1 MKLFKRIVAV
11 MLTIIMVFLSTSE
24 SFHALVEA
32 ASSTKTTVIQNDFIK
47 VTVDNETGRYG
58 IRTVDGQPIRKNDN
72 NVNLLFQGDDPE
84 TSFTT
89 FRIDGTDYIYGNKYK
104 FDNSHYSETTTPKVV
119 ENSNGTKQL
128 EMIWKIKGVE
138 IKQILMLYT
147 DSKDAVNSGN
157 VNIRYEVN
165 NRSNAQ
171 VQIGSRILLDTMVGG
186 NDGPQFQI
194 GTAYKSPLQVERK
207 LVHNPEDD
215 AGIPE
220 EDRAYFKIPSY
231 WVMRDK
237 LDLTNPQATNVVAY
251 GFNNF
256 AEQNINI
263 VDEMI
268 VGHWNGL
275 ANTKWDY
282 QVHPNLDFTR
292 DTNDYGTADSAVAFY
307 WNPEKLAAGG
317 FQSFETVYGL
327 GEITAPDK
335 VFSIRYVD
343 QVQQLAT
350 AGLEEGETVPSKYE
364 DNGVFTIT
372 AEVENLQAYNMEH
385 SKIEVEMTLESG
397 LSFVRQDESGKDVLD
412 ASGNP
417 VLENDR
423 SKMLEFKKSAS
434 PEEAALGIEPKYKPG
449 DAITATFRVQAKGRP
464 WPVTRE
470 YMISARS
477 PETQGKIEGIADEG
491 IKAQYE
497 SNRTNFILLPPVGE
511 ATATYSYALSPAE
524 LYSTD
529 VKYLTVNLSNIEAYN
544 TGNATTAPNFDLYLK
559 DKSDGS
565 RYKVN
570 VQDAV
575 VMQPTDD
582 GYSGSMRVTYRGGD
596 RVDDGGNVLEAGLGP
611 ELPLGEYQV
620 EIDYKGDAGGDEE
633 VAALYD
639 MTTPQSFLVTDNNDT
654 RIREAGVMAVYR
666 EAVDISGL
674 ANGASVK
681 DDLLDQL
688 NSLFPGEPFKNGS
701 FLYSAVT
708 EYKKTKAL
716 FGAASKAVDPEF
728 DISEFMDDEALKETP
743 LYAYK
748 LFATEEDFEAFQEEA
763 ESEDPEFDREIL
775 VTVRGMIKQVGTGD
789 EEQVIVDTKTE
800 PAIIND
806 AVAYTGKDLA
816 FVRGKL
822 DIFGNSLPGDLPF
835 LDTLFIKGDGT
846 LSVASSGFVF
856 HKGEWTLDFFNGFSK
871 SLGDENY
878 NPSKV
883 ETPEDDDDEEEGS
896 KEDKGND
903 GNPEDN
909 SQNGSLKWAVGGVGD
924 RLNPLRQ
931 VMIGD
936 VYFNKQSLFG
946 APSFAI
952 DGFGFSFNDFILR
965 ENGISFGGSLSL
977 KIINSEIKNVI
988 FNSAGFYGV
997 DASLG
1002 FDLNQEMG
1010 LFGPDKKKDADK
1022 KKGPDAPSGKVTI
1035 KHAVQGGGVGNEYGL
1050 EFAAQLKNML
1060 GVEIEFSLKKVKD
1073 GRILPD
1079 VIAFGAELPA
1089 PGIIVTGATY
1099 LTAVRGAVRELADT
1113 IAGGTAQDPFPL
1125 TIEAGVGMR
1134 FGIAPAYFFGD
1145 VDLTVKRTGLKIE
1158 GRLDFSADAE
1168 AEKDDRL
1175 PMLTKALLEAQWVTP
1190 WFVRV
1195 EAAMD
1200 IGGWDIII
1208 GKAGIFVGQNLEK
1221 NRTDFEGYIGSKV
1234 QIPNSVPV
1242 VGGMPLSSMFLGV
1255 NNDKVWG
1262 SIGILFISLGIT
1274 YYWSGGIEFGTS
1286 TDQLPEGMIQLVV
1299 DDPDLG
1305 PRLMIIGE
1313 GVQTLATSAV
1323 ASEEDNQEIIYRE
1336 VAEGVKIVENGSV
1349 NVGVGGITVKNGG
1362 RIHEIPMGAATGNA
1376 IIEMEYSSKDMPQFK
1391 LQDAAGKDYPVVFE
1405 TFANPDKPN
1414 PKANAFTQ
1422 YIPAS
1427 DVSPDPSKLN
1437 AEVDIRRAYIII
1449 PENEAKKGGT
1459 WTLTAVSAVET
1470 KLMNVPTLPQLSEVN
1485 LAKDS
1490 SDINKFTASW
1500 KVANAAEGDTVNLY
1514 LAEDA
1519 VTTEKTIVEGQEVLA
1534 PGDPGMLIAKDV
1546 PVAAGG
1552 SVSNGVTSGSTVIDV
1567 TNVTLMGNPEDIRG
1581 LLRQGNYY
1589 LRAELKSSATF
1600 GTKTSPQ
1607 RFELV
1612 DPLAPQVVSDVS
1624 VVPAGNGLFS
1634 LSFKPGAKKSGH
1646 SSFEHSYVV
1655 DAKLYDA
1662 GKLSE
1667 YAPFG
1672 ELLYTEQ
1679 ELQPYWNAA
1688 SGKYEGLLIG
1698 GWKALSTSD
1707 EVNKGS
1713 LEGTVMDVSKVKYT
1727 GLEVGKE
1734 YVVGVTAATV
1744 PTEDADKNQNY
1755 HYAERQD
1762 SSKKLLPLPSL
1773 PKLEVAVDNDK
1784 GTAVDT
1790 GNYINVLTSET
1801 KQKLTISSKQSNL
1814 TVEVFNADKSIA
1826 TLALTNK
1833 AGGGSEGVLN
1843 LDQFQTDGPFALELR
1858 ARNTVTKDISVTMLY
1873 LTVDTIAPI
1882 LYINQPVT
1890 GERTANGAVHVAGTT
1905 TTGTVLTAKYTVNQL
1920 QPDGKYKEV
1929 EIPTTLKVDPLT
1941 GDFNGTVEIKSNEPS
1956 VALNIVASDEAKNL
1970 NTAVVDITNAGYKV
1984 PVALVLKGVEK
1995 NLEPGQIGNVQAY
2008 LKVSDGKDEVTG
2020 KPKFKDQPIT
2030 GKDLQNLTYTV
2041 AVGDAVSLA
2050 ADGRVTALATGS
2062 SLIEAEY
2069 KVSEGVTLKGM
2080 VAATVAV
2087 PEPEKLGAIQAIS
2100 SPISGDSGRTKITV
2114 TSAGDMTGQQIAYKV
2129 YRSGAVLPAFDD
2141 NVSTWALLPLD
2152 GIISASYGDV
2162 IVLAKRTS
2170 TDKLVKAAGQVTAT
2184 VWSSSG
2190 AGTGGGGGGGG
2201 GGGAATPGVVEE
2213 QAPDTAAQ
2221 VTVNGQPVVTEW
2233 NGLTAVI
2240 RITDK
2245 EAAAGSDLTVS
2256 STDPAA
2262 RAFSIHVDQNVV
2274 KQAVSA
2280 KKKVII
2286 EVPMG
2291 RLVLEPEN
2299 LTALNG
2305 ELVVGIGQ
2313 NSTADQQAMKTIADQ
2328 QGFTL
2333 MAAGQGVTVTA
2344 NLPAGS
2350 WTPALAAK
2358 IAIPS
2363 PVAANEITAVVL
2375 KDAAG
2380 NWTTVPWK
2388 LDSSGTAV
2396 NVQLTGEG
2404 SLYFIRNQK
2413 TFKDMPADWG
2423 KDGIAAASAK
2433 LFVLGKAADTFDPT
2447 GKVTRAEYPT
2457 ILLRVA
2463 GLMNKQAP
2471 SAGFSDV
2478 GSSSWYNRSVSIA
2491 AQLGIVTG
2499 FEGGKYAPQDTL
2511 TRMEAMT
2518 MLGRLLTLVSPSS
2531 EISEAE
2537 VTAILAGFTDKDK
2550 VPAWARQA
2558 VALSIKNGIIL
2569 GEGNKVNPSSPL
2581 TREQAAAIA
2590 IRLDQLITAKQ

>member
-1 MKLFKRIVAV
+1 MKLLKRITSV
-11 MLTIIMVFLSTSE
+11 MLTFIMVFLSTSE

-32 ASSTKTTVIQNDFIK
+32 ASATKTTVIQNNFLK

-58 IRTVDGQPIRKNDN
+58 IRTVEGQPIRKNDD

-104 FDNSHYSETTTPKVV
+104 FDNSHYSETTAPKIVQ
-119 ENSNGTKQL
+119 NSNGTKQL

-171 VQIGSRILLDTMVGG
+171 VEVGSRILLDTMVGG

-207 LVHNPEDD
+207 LVHNPEAD

-237 LDLTNPQATNVVAY
+237 LDLSNPQATNVVAY

-282 QVHPNLDFTR
+282 TIHPNLDFTR

-307 WNPEKLAAGG
+307 WNPDKVAAGG

-327 GEITAPDK
+327 GELTAPDK

-343 QVQQLAT
+343 QIQQLAT
-350 AGLEEGETVPSKYE
+350 APLKEGETVPSNYV
-364 DNGVFTIT
+364 DNGVFTVT

-397 LSFVRQDESGKDVLD
+397 LSFVKQDERGRDVLD
-412 ASGNP
+412 ASGKP
-417 VLENDR
+417 VLETDR
-423 SKMLEFKKSAS
+423 SKMLEFKKSAT
-434 PEEAALGIEPKYKPG
+434 PDEAAMGIEPKYKPG

-464 WPVTRE
+464 WPVTKE

-477 PETQGKIEGIADEG
+477 PETQGKIEGVEDEG
-491 IKAQYE
+491 IRAQYE
-497 SNRTNFILLPPVGE
+497 STRTNFILLPPVGE
-511 ATATYSYALSPAE
+511 ATATYAYALSPKE
-524 LYSTD
+524 LFSTD
-529 VKYLTVNLSNIEAYN
+529 VKYVTVNLSNIEAYN
-544 TGNATTAPNFDLYLK
+544 TGNDTTAPNFDLFLK
-559 DKSDGS
+559 NKANGD

-570 VQDAV
+570 MQDAV

-582 GYSGSMRVTYRGGD
+582 GFSGAMRITYRGGD
-596 RVDDGGNVLEAGLGP
+596 QVDKGGNVLKSGLGP
-611 ELPLGEYQV
+611 DLPLGEYQV

-633 VAALYD
+633 IAALYD
-639 MTTPQSFLVTDNNDT
+639 ITTPQSFLVTDNNET
-654 RIREAGVMAVYR
+654 RIREAGVLALYR
-666 EAVDISGL
+666 ESVDVSGL
-674 ANGASVK
+674 SSGGSVK
-681 DDLLDQL
+681 GELLAQL
-688 NSLFPGEPFKNGS
+688 NSLFPSKPFKDGS

-708 EYKKTKAL
+708 SYKQTKAL
-716 FGAASKAVDPEF
+716 IGAASKAVDPSF
-728 DISEFMDDEALKETP
+728 DLKEFMDDAALKETP
-743 LYAYK
+743 MYAYK
-748 LFATEEDFEAFQEEA
+748 LFATEKEYEAFEKEVDNKDA
-763 ESEDPEFDREIL
+763 KPKIDREIL
-775 VTVRGMIKQVGTGD
+775 VTVRGMIKQVGTGKD
-789 EEQVIVDTKTE
+789 ETVIVDTKTE

-806 AVAYTGKDLA
+806 AVAYKGKDLA

-822 DIFGNSLPGDLPF
+822 DIFGKSQPTDMPF

-856 HKGEWTLDFFNGFSK
+856 HKGEWTLDFFNGFTK
-871 SLGDENY
+871 SLGDGGF
-878 NPSKV
+878 NPTNLKKPSTAKKDNESKH
-883 ETPEDDDDEEEGS
+883 
-896 KEDKGND
+896 
-903 GNPEDN
+903 NPED
-909 SQNGSLKWAVGGVGD
+909 SSLNGSLKWALGAVGD
-924 RLNPLRQ
+924 RVNPLRQ
-931 VMIGD
+931 IMIED

-965 ENGISFGGSLSL
+965 EGGISFGGSLSL
-977 KIINSEIKNVI
+977 KVVSAEIKNVI

-1002 FDLNQEMG
+1002 FGLENNMG
-1010 LFGPDKKKDADK
+1010 LFEPAKKKKDE
-1022 KKGPDAPSGKVTI
+1022 PESPSGEITI
-1035 KHAVQGGGVGNEYGL
+1035 KHVVQGDGEGNTYGL
-1050 EFAAQLKNML
+1050 KFDAQLKNML
-1060 GVEIEFSLKKVKD
+1060 GVQIEFALKKVKD

-1079 VIAFGAELPA
+1079 VIGFGATLPS
-1089 PGIIVTGATY
+1089 PGILITGATY
-1099 LTAVRGAVRELADT
+1099 LNEIRGAVRELADT
-1113 IAGGTAQDPFPL
+1113 IAGGTAADPFPL
-1125 TIEAGVGMR
+1125 TIQAGVGLR

-1145 VDLTVKRTGLKIE
+1145 IDLTVKRTGLKIE
-1158 GRLDFSADAE
+1158 GKMDFSADAD
-1168 AEKDDRL
+1168 AEPGDRL

-1286 TDQLPEGMIQLVV
+1286 SDQLPDGMIQLVV
-1299 DDPDLG
+1299 DDPELG
-1305 PRLMIIGE
+1305 PRLMVIGE
-1313 GVQTLATSAV
+1313 GVETLATSA
-1323 ASEEDNQEIIYRE
+1323 APTAEDESQEIIYRE

-1349 NVGVGGITVKNGG
+1349 NVGVGGITVTNGG
-1362 RIHEIPMGAATGNA
+1362 RIHEIPMGAASGNA
-1376 IIEMEYSSKDMPQFK
+1376 IIEMEYTSKDRPQFR
-1391 LQDAAGKDYPVVFE
+1391 LQDAAGKDYPVVF
-1405 TFANPDKPN
+1405 TDFADPENVN

-1427 DVSPDPSKLN
+1427 DISPDPSKLN
-1437 AEVDIRRAYIII
+1437 AEVDIRRAYVII

-1459 WTLTAVSAVET
+1459 WKLTAVSPVET
-1470 KLMNVPTLPQLSEVN
+1470 KLMNVPTLPQLNEVN

-1490 SDINKFTASW
+1490 SNGNKFTASW

-1519 VTTEKTIVEGQEVLA
+1519 VTTEKTIIEGQEVLS

-1546 PVAAGG
+1546 PVGAGG
-1552 SVSNGVTSGSTVIDV
+1552 SVSNGVTSGSKVIDV

-1607 RFELV
+1607 KFELI
-1612 DPLAPQVVSDVS
+1612 DPFAPQVVSDVS
-1624 VVPAGNGLFS
+1624 IVPAGNGLFA

-1646 SSFEHSYVV
+1646 SAYEHSFVI
-1655 DAKLYDA
+1655 DAQSMVN
-1662 GKLSE
+1662 GKLES

-1672 ELLYTEQ
+1672 EILYTEE
-1679 ELQPYWNAA
+1679 ELQPYWNA
-1688 SGKYEGLLIG
+1688 STGKYEGILIG

-1707 EVNKGS
+1707 EVNTTS
-1713 LEGTVMDVSKVKYT
+1713 LEGTVTDVTKLKYV
-1727 GLEVGKE
+1727 GLEVGTE

-1744 PTEDADKNQNY
+1744 PTEAADKNQNY

-1762 SSKKLLPLPSL
+1762 SSKKLLPV
-1773 PKLEVAVDNDK
+1773 PKLPDLKLPAELNK
-1784 GTAVDT
+1784 GKVNDT
-1790 GNYINVLTSET
+1790 GNYINLLTSET
-1801 KQKLTISSKQSNL
+1801 NQNLTLTSTQSNVM
-1814 TVEVFNADKSIA
+1814 VEVFNADKSIA
-1826 TLALTNK
+1826 TVALKNK
-1833 AGGGSEGVLN
+1833 ADGGSEGVLN

-1858 ARNTVTKDISVTMLY
+1858 ARNMTTKDISVTMLY
-1873 LTVDTIAPI
+1873 MTVDTIAPV
-1882 LYINQPVT
+1882 LYLDQPVT
-1890 GERTANGAVHVAGTT
+1890 GERAANGEVRVAGTT
-1905 TTGTVLTAKYTVNQL
+1905 TTGTLLKANYTVNQL
-1920 QPDGKYKEV
+1920 QPNGTYKEV
-1929 EIPTTLKVDPLT
+1929 VVPTEIEVDPLT
-1941 GDFNGTVEIKSNEPS
+1941 GSFSGTVKVNSDEPS
-1956 VALNIVASDEAKNL
+1956 VALSIVAEDGAKNQ

-1984 PVALVLKGVEK
+1984 PVALVLKVEED
-1995 NLEPGQIGNVQAY
+1995 LQPGELSKVEAY
-2008 LKVSDGKDEVTG
+2008 LKVSDGKDANG
-2020 KPKFKDQPIT
+2020 KPKFKDEPLSAEEL
-2030 GKDLQNLTYTV
+2030 KNLTYTV
-2041 AVGDAVSLA
+2041 AVGDAIALSP
-2050 ADGRVTALATGS
+2050 DGKLTALATGS

-2080 VAATVAV
+2080 AAAEITV
-2087 PEPEKLGAIQAIS
+2087 PKPTEIGKLTVSAS
-2100 SPISGDSGRTKITV
+2100 SIYGDSNRTKITV

-2129 YRSGAVLPAFDD
+2129 YRGNAVSPGFGD
-2141 NVSTWALLPLD
+2141 NVSTWSLLPLD
-2152 GIISASYGDV
+2152 GVISALPGDV
-2162 IVLAKRTS
+2162 VVVAKRTS
-2170 TDKLVKAAGQVTAT
+2170 TDKKVMATGTVTANI
-2184 VWSSSG
+2184 WSAPSDPG
-2190 AGTGGGGGGGG
+2190 PIPNPGPGGG
-2201 GGGAATPGVVEE
+2201 PGVIVPPAEE
-2213 QAPDTAAQ
+2213 EKAPETAAQ
-2221 VTVNGQPVVTEW
+2221 VTVNGQPVATEW

-2240 RITDK
+2240 KITDK
-2245 EAAAGSDLTVS
+2245 EASTGSDITIAS
-2256 STDPAA
+2256 ADTAA
-2262 RAFSIHVDQNVV
+2262 RAFSIQVEQSVV
-2274 KQAVSA
+2274 KQAVAA
-2280 KKKVII
+2280 KKKVAI

-2291 RLVLEPEN
+2291 QLILTPEN
-2299 LTALNG
+2299 LAAVNG
-2305 ELVVGIGQ
+2305 ELVVNIGQ
-2313 NSTADQQAMKTIADQ
+2313 NGAADQQAMKTIADQ

-2333 MAAGQGVTVTA
+2333 MAAGQGATISV

-2350 WTPALAAK
+2350 WTPAPAAK

-2363 PVAANEITAVVL
+2363 PIAAKEITAIVL

-2388 LDSSGTAV
+2388 LDNSGTTV

-2413 TFKDMPADWG
+2413 NFKDMPAGWG
-2423 KDGIAAASAK
+2423 KEGIAAASAK
-2433 LFVLGKAADTFDPT
+2433 LFVLGKSADTFDPA

-2478 GSSSWYNRSVSIA
+2478 GNSSWYNRSVSIA

-2499 FEGGKYAPQDTL
+2499 LEGGKYAPQATL

-2518 MLGRLLTLVSPSS
+2518 MLGRLLTLVNAGSG
-2531 EISEAE
+2531 ITDAE
-2537 VTAILAGFTDKDK
+2537 VTSILSGFTDKDK
-2550 VPAWARQA
+2550 LPAWARQA

-2569 GEGNKVNPSSPL
+2569 GEGNKVNPASPL

-2590 IRLDQLITAKQ
+2590 IRLDELITAEQ

>member
-1 MKLFKRIVAV
+1 
-11 MLTIIMVFLSTSE
+11 MLTFILVFLSTSE

-32 ASSTKTTVIQNDFIK
+32 ASSTKTTVIQNNFIK

-58 IRTVDGQPIRKNDN
+58 IRTVEGQPIRKNDD

-157 VNIRYEVN
+157 VNVRYEVN
-165 NRSNAQ
+165 NRSNAD

-207 LVHNPEDD
+207 LVHNPEDN

-220 EDRAYFKIPSY
+220 EDRAYYKIPSY

-275 ANTKWDY
+275 ANTKWGY
-282 QVHPNLDFTR
+282 EVNPNLDFTR
-292 DTNDYGTADSAVAFY
+292 DTNDFGTADSAVAFY

-327 GEITAPDK
+327 GELTAPDK

-343 QVQQLAT
+343 QIQQLAT
-350 AGLEEGETVPSKYE
+350 APLKEGETVASSYA
-364 DNGVFTIT
+364 DNGVFTVT

-397 LSFVRQDESGKDVLD
+397 LSFVRQDENGKDVLD
-412 ASGNP
+412 ANGKP

-423 SKMLEFKKSAS
+423 SKMLEFKKSAT
-434 PEEAALGIEPKYKPG
+434 PEEAAMGIEPKYKPG

-464 WPVTRE
+464 WPVTKE

-477 PETQGKIEGIADEG
+477 PETQGKIEGIEDEG
-491 IKAQYE
+491 IRAQYE
-497 SNRTNFILLPPVGE
+497 STRTNFILLPPIGE
-511 ATATYSYALSPAE
+511 ATATYSYALSPKE

-544 TGNATTAPNFDLYLK
+544 TGNETTAPNFDLFLK
-559 DKSDGS
+559 NKANGD

-582 GYSGSMRVTYRGGD
+582 GFSGAMRITYRGGEQ
-596 RVDDGGNVLEAGLGP
+596 VDKGGNVLKSGLGP
-611 ELPLGEYQV
+611 DLPLGEYQV

-633 VAALYD
+633 IAALYD
-639 MTTPQSFLVTDNNDT
+639 MTTPQSFLVTDNNET
-654 RIREAGVMAVYR
+654 RIREAGVLALYR
-666 EAVDISGL
+666 EAVDVSGL
-674 ANGASVK
+674 ANGSSVK
-681 DDLLDQL
+681 GELLEQL
-688 NSLFPGEPFKNGS
+688 NSLFPNKPFKDGA

-708 EYKKTKAL
+708 SYKQTKAL
-716 FGAASKAVDPEF
+716 IGAASKAVDPSF
-728 DISEFMDDEALKETP
+728 DLKEFMDDAALKETP
-743 LYAYK
+743 MYAYR
-748 LFATEEDFEAFQEEA
+748 LFATEKDYDKFVAEVEDKNAKI
-763 ESEDPEFDREIL
+763 DREIL
-775 VTVRGMIKQVGTGD
+775 VTVRGMIKQVGTGKD
-789 EEQVIVDTKTE
+789 ETVIVDTKTE

-822 DIFGNSLPGDLPF
+822 DIFGKSQPADMPF
-835 LDTLFIKGDGT
+835 LDTMFIKGDGT

-856 HKGEWTLDFFNGFSK
+856 HKGEWTLDFFNGFTK
-871 SLGDENY
+871 SLGDGGF
-878 NPSKV
+878 NPTNLQKPQTAKKDNESKH
-883 ETPEDDDDEEEGS
+883 
-896 KEDKGND
+896 
-903 GNPEDN
+903 NPED
-909 SQNGSLKWAVGGVGD
+909 SSLNGSLKWALGAVGD

-931 VMIGD
+931 IMIED

-952 DGFGFSFNDFILR
+952 DGFGFSFNDYILR
-965 ENGISFGGSLSL
+965 EGGISFGGSLSL
-977 KIINSEIKNVI
+977 KVVSAEIKNVI

-1002 FDLNQEMG
+1002 FGLENNMG
-1010 LFGPDKKKDADK
+1010 LFEPAKKKKDE
-1022 KKGPDAPSGKVTI
+1022 PESPSGEITI
-1035 KHAVQGGGVGNEYGL
+1035 KHVVQGDGEGNTYGL
-1050 EFAAQLKNML
+1050 KFDAQLKNML
-1060 GVEIEFSLKKVKD
+1060 GVEVEFALKKVKD

-1079 VIAFGAELPA
+1079 VIGFGATLPS
-1089 PGIIVTGATY
+1089 PGILITGATY
-1099 LTAVRGAVRELADT
+1099 LNEVRGAVRELADT
-1113 IAGGTAQDPFPL
+1113 IAGGTSADPFPL
-1125 TIEAGVGMR
+1125 TIEAGVGLR

-1158 GRLDFSADAE
+1158 GRLDFSADAD
-1168 AEKDDRL
+1168 ADKGDRL

-1195 EAAMD
+1195 EAEMD

-1221 NRTDFEGYIGSKV
+1221 NRTDFEGYIGSKI

-1286 TDQLPEGMIQLVV
+1286 SDQLPDGMIQLVV

-1305 PRLMIIGE
+1305 PRLMVIGE
-1313 GVQTLATSAV
+1313 GVETLATSA
-1323 ASEEDNQEIIYRE
+1323 APNAEAENQEIIYRE
-1336 VAEGVKIVENGSV
+1336 VAEGVKLVENGSV

-1362 RIHEIPMGAATGNA
+1362 RIHEIPMGAASGNA
-1376 IIEMEYSSKDMPQFK
+1376 IIEMEYSSKAMPEFR
-1391 LQDAAGKDYPVVFE
+1391 LHDAAGKDYPVVFE
-1405 TFANPDKPN
+1405 TFANPDKVN

-1427 DVSPDPSKLN
+1427 DVSPDPTKLN
-1437 AEVDIRRAYIII
+1437 AEVDIRKAYIII

-1459 WTLTAVSAVET
+1459 WTLTAVSPVET
-1470 KLMNVPTLPQLSEVN
+1470 KLLNVPTLPQLNEVN
-1485 LAKDS
+1485 LAKDNS
-1490 SDINKFTASW
+1490 NVNKFTASW

-1519 VTTEKTIVEGQEVLA
+1519 VTTEKTVIDGQEVLS

-1546 PVAAGG
+1546 PVGAGG

-1607 RFELV
+1607 KFELI
-1612 DPLAPQVVSDVS
+1612 DPLAPQTVSDVS

-1634 LSFKPGAKKSGH
+1634 LSFKPGAKKAGH
-1646 SSFEHSYVV
+1646 AGYEHSFVIDAQYEV
-1655 DAKLYDA
+1655 D
-1662 GKLSE
+1662 GKLES
-1667 YAPFG
+1667 YSPFG
-1672 ELLYTEQ
+1672 EILYTEE

-1688 SGKYEGLLIG
+1688 TGKYEGILIG
-1698 GWKALSTSD
+1698 GWKAMDTSN
-1707 EVNKGS
+1707 EVDTTS
-1713 LEGTVMDVSKVKYT
+1713 LEGTVTDVTKLKYV
-1727 GLEVGKE
+1727 GLEVGTE
-1734 YVVGVTAATV
+1734 YVVGVTSATV
-1744 PTEDADKNQNY
+1744 PTADADKNQNY

-1762 SSKKLLPLPSL
+1762 SSKKLLPIPKL
-1773 PKLEVAVDNDK
+1773 PKLTVASGA
-1784 GTAVDT
+1784 GTVQDT
-1790 GNYINVLTSET
+1790 GNYINLLTSET
-1801 KQKLTISSKQSNL
+1801 KQKLTLTSDQSNV
-1814 TVEVFNADKSIA
+1814 TVEVFNAEKSIG
-1826 TLALTNK
+1826 TVALTNK
-1833 AGGGSEGVLN
+1833 TGGGSQGVLN

-1858 ARNTVTKDISVTMLY
+1858 ARNKTTQDISVTMLY
-1873 LTVDTIAPI
+1873 LTVDTIAPV
-1882 LYINQPVT
+1882 LYIDQPVT
-1890 GERTANGAVHVAGTT
+1890 GERTESGEVSVAGTT
-1905 TTGTVLTAKYTVNQL
+1905 TTGTLLTAQYKVNQK
-1920 QPDGKYKEV
+1920 QADGTVKEV
-1929 EIPTTLKVDPLT
+1929 NISTPITVDPLT
-1941 GDFNGTVEIKSNEPS
+1941 GAFAGSVKIDSADPS
-1956 VALNIVASDEAKNL
+1956 VALNIVAADEAGNE

-1984 PVALVLKGVEK
+1984 PVALILKGAETLK
-1995 NLEPGQIGNVQAY
+1995 PGELDNVKAY
-2008 LKVSDGKDEVTG
+2008 LKVSDGKDEATG
-2020 KPKFKDQPIT
+2020 KPKFKEEPIAA
-2030 GKDLQNLTYTV
+2030 KDLQNLTYTV
-2041 AVGDAVSLA
+2041 ASGDAISLS
-2050 ADGRVTALATGS
+2050 ADGKITALATGS

-2069 KVSEGVTLKGM
+2069 QVSEGVTLQGM
-2080 VAATVAV
+2080 LVSTVAV
-2087 PEPEKLGAIQAIS
+2087 PKPEALGKLEVS
-2100 SPISGDSGRTKITV
+2100 STTVYGNASRTKVTV
-2114 TSAGDMTGQQIAYKV
+2114 TSSGDMTGQQIAYKV
-2129 YRSGAVLPAFDD
+2129 YNSNAVLPKFKED
-2141 NVSTWALLPLD
+2141 VSTWSLLPLD
-2152 GIISASYGDV
+2152 GIISAQKGDV

-2170 TDKLVKAAGQVTAT
+2170 TDKLVMAAGQVPAS
-2184 VWSSSG
+2184 VWIDLP
-2190 AGTGGGGGGGG
+2190 GTSIGPVGGGGGG
-2201 GGGAATPGVVEE
+2201 GGGAVVIPPAEE
-2213 QAPDTAAQ
+2213 EAPEGAAQ
-2221 VTVNGQPVVTEW
+2221 VSINGQPVAAEW

-2245 EAAAGSDLTVS
+2245 EAAAGSDITVTS
-2256 STDPAA
+2256 ADTAA
-2262 RAFSIHVDQNVV
+2262 RAFSIRVDQNVV
-2274 KQAVSA
+2274 QQAAAA
-2280 KKKVII
+2280 KKNLVI

-2291 RLVLEPEN
+2291 RLVITPEK
-2299 LTALNG
+2299 LAAVNG

-2313 NSTADQQAMKTIADQ
+2313 NGSADQQAMKAIADQ

-2350 WTPALAAK
+2350 WTPAIAAQ

-2363 PVAANEITAVVL
+2363 PLAAKEITAIVL

-2388 LDSSGTAV
+2388 LDNSGTAV

-2404 SLYFIRNQK
+2404 SLYFISNQK
-2413 TFKDMPADWG
+2413 NFKDMPAGWG
-2423 KDGIAAASAK
+2423 KEGIAAASAK
-2433 LFVLGKAADTFDPT
+2433 LFVLGKSADTFDPA

-2463 GLMNKQAP
+2463 GLMNKQAA

-2499 FEGGKYAPQDTL
+2499 LEGGKYAPQDTL
-2511 TRMEAMT
+2511 TRIEAMT
-2518 MLGRLLTLVSPSS
+2518 MLGRLLTIISTGS
-2531 EISEAE
+2531 EISDAE
-2537 VTAILAGFTDKDK
+2537 VNTILAGFADKDK

-2558 VALSIKNGIIL
+2558 VALSIKNGLIL
-2569 GEGNKVNPSSPL
+2569 GEGNKVNPASPL

-2590 IRLDQLITAKQ
+2590 IRLDQFITAEQ

>member
-1 MKLFKRIVAV
+1 MLKRIVAV
-11 MLTIIMVFLSTSE
+11 MLTLIMVFLSTSE

-32 ASSTKTTVIQNDFIK
+32 ASSTKTTMIQNDFIK

-58 IRTVDGQPIRKNDN
+58 IRTVDGQPIRKKDN

-104 FDNSHYSETTTPKVV
+104 FDNSHYSETTAPKVV

-171 VQIGSRILLDTMVGG
+171 VQVGSRILLDTMVGG

-207 LVHNPEDD
+207 LVHNPEED

-220 EDRAYFKIPSY
+220 EDRAYFKIPAY

-282 QVHPNLDFTR
+282 KVHPNLDFTR

-307 WNPEKLAAGG
+307 WNPDKLAAGG

-350 AGLEEGETVPSKYE
+350 ADLGEGETVPSKYK

-397 LSFVRQDESGKDVLD
+397 LSFVRQDEKGQDIID

-559 DKSDGS
+559 DKASGS

-596 RVDDGGNVLEAGLGP
+596 LVDEGGNVLEAGLGP

-674 ANGASVK
+674 ANGSSVE
-681 DDLLDQL
+681 DELLDQL
-688 NSLFPGEPFKNGS
+688 NSLFPGEPFKDGS

-728 DISEFMDDEALKETP
+728 DISEFMDDEALEETP

-883 ETPEDDDDEEEGS
+883 ETPEEEEEEEEGS
-896 KEDKGND
+896 KEDQGND
-903 GNPEDN
+903 GNPEDD
-909 SQNGSLKWAVGGVGD
+909 SQNGSLKWAIGGVGD

-1022 KKGPDAPSGKVTI
+1022 KEGPDAPSGKVTI
-1035 KHAVQGGGVGNEYGL
+1035 KHAVQNGGVGNEYGL
-1050 EFAAQLKNML
+1050 EFAAQLKNMM

-1079 VIAFGAELPA
+1079 VIAFGAELPK
-1089 PGIIVTGATY
+1089 PGILVTGATY
-1099 LTAVRGAVRELADT
+1099 LTAIRGAVRELADT

-1145 VDLTVKRTGLKIE
+1145 VDLTVKRTGLKVE
-1158 GRLDFSADAE
+1158 GKLDFAAKDDAE
-1168 AEKDDRL
+1168 EDDRL

-1234 QIPNSVPV
+1234 QIPKDVPI

-1262 SIGILFISLGIT
+1262 SIGVLFISLGIT

-1286 TDQLPEGMIQLVV
+1286 TDQLPEGMIHLVV
-1299 DDPDLG
+1299 DDPELG
-1305 PRLMIIGE
+1305 PRLMVIGE
-1313 GVQTLATSAV
+1313 GVQTLATSQV
-1323 ASEEDNQEIIYRE
+1323 ASEEDDQEIIYRE
-1336 VAEGVKIVENGSV
+1336 VAEGVKYVENGSV

-1362 RIHEIPMGAATGNA
+1362 RIHEIPMGAASGNA
-1376 IIEMEYSSKDMPQFK
+1376 IIEMEYSSKELPEFK

-1427 DVSPDPSKLN
+1427 YKSGDTTRLN
-1437 AEVDIRRAYIII
+1437 DEVDIRRAYIII

-1470 KLMNVPTLPQLSEVN
+1470 KLMNIPTLPTLGEVN

-1490 SDINKFTASW
+1490 SDINKLTASW
-1500 KVANAAEGDTVNLY
+1500 TVANAAEGDTVNLY

-1519 VTTEKTIVEGQEVLA
+1519 VTTETTKVKGQEVLS

-1546 PVAAGG
+1546 PVGAGG
-1552 SVSNGVTSGSTVIDV
+1552 SVSGGVTSGSKVIDV

-1607 RFELV
+1607 RFELI
-1612 DPLAPQVVSDVS
+1612 DPLAPQVVSDVT
-1624 VVPAGNGLFS
+1624 VEPAGNGLFS
-1634 LSFKPGAKKSGH
+1634 LSFKPGAKKAGH
-1646 SSFEHSYVV
+1646 SGFEHSFII
-1655 DAKLYDA
+1655 DAQREVG
-1662 GKLSE
+1662 GKLES
-1667 YAPFG
+1667 YSPFG
-1672 ELLYTEQ
+1672 EILYTEQ

-1688 SGKYEGLLIG
+1688 TGKYEGLLIG

-1707 EVNKGS
+1707 EVNTGS

-1801 KQKLTISSKQSNL
+1801 KQKLTLSSKQSNL

-1833 AGGGSEGVLN
+1833 TGGGSEGVLN

-1873 LTVDTIAPI
+1873 LTVDTIAPV
-1882 LYINQPVT
+1882 LYLTEPVT
-1890 GERTANGAVHVAGTT
+1890 GERTAQGAVRVAGTT
-1905 TTGTVLTAKYTVNQL
+1905 TTGTKLAAVYTVSQL
-1920 QPDGKYKEV
+1920 QPDGKYKDV
-1929 EIPTTLKVDPLT
+1929 EISAPLTVDSLT
-1941 GDFNGTVEIKSNEPS
+1941 GDFNGTVKIDSAEPS
-1956 VALNIVASDEAKNL
+1956 VALNIVAKDEAGNL

-1984 PVALVLKGVEK
+1984 PVALVLKGTEED
-1995 NLEPGQIGNVQAY
+1995 LEPGQTGKVQAY
-2008 LKVSDGKDEVTG
+2008 LKVSDGKDENTG
-2020 KPKFKDQPIT
+2020 KPKFKEEPIAD
-2030 GKDLQNLTYTV
+2030 KDLQRLTYTV
-2041 AVGDAVSLA
+2041 AVGDAVSLS
-2050 ADGRVTALATGS
+2050 ADGGITALATGS

-2069 KVSEGVTLKGM
+2069 QVSEGVTLKGM
-2080 VAATVAV
+2080 AVTTVAV
-2087 PEPEKLGAIQAIS
+2087 PESNELGTVQAVS
-2100 SPISGDSGRTKITV
+2100 SPISGDSNRTKITV

-2129 YRSGAVLPAFDD
+2129 FSSNPVELKRND
-2141 NVSTWALLPLD
+2141 NVSSWSLLPLD
-2152 GIISASYGDV
+2152 GIVTAHPGSV
-2162 IVLAKRTS
+2162 VVLAKRTS
-2170 TDKLVKAAGQVTAT
+2170 LDKLVRASGSVPAS
-2184 VWSSSG
+2184 VWTSSG
-2190 AGTGGGGGGGG
+2190 SGGGGGAGGGGG
-2201 GGGAATPGVVEE
+2201 GGGAVPGVVEE
-2213 QAPDTAAQ
+2213 QAPEQAAQ
-2221 VTVNGQPVVTEW
+2221 ITVNGQAVTAEW
-2233 NGLTAVI
+2233 DGLTAIV

-2245 EAAAGSDLTVS
+2245 EAAAGSDLTVN
-2256 STDPAA
+2256 STDPNAK
-2262 RAFSIHVDQNVV
+2262 AFRIQVDQSVV
-2274 KQAVSA
+2274 QQQLAA
-2280 KKKVII
+2280 KKKIVI
-2286 EVPMG
+2286 EAPMG
-2291 RLVLEPEN
+2291 HLVIAPEN
-2299 LTALNG
+2299 LAGVTAGLTI
-2305 ELVVGIGQ
+2305 GIGA
-2313 NSTADQQAMKTIADQ
+2313 NSAADQQAMKAIADQ

-2333 MAAGQGVTVTA
+2333 MGAGAGVTVTA
-2344 NLPAGS
+2344 NLPQGS

-2358 IAIPS
+2358 IAIPA
-2363 PVAANEITAVVL
+2363 PLAAKEITAMVL
-2375 KDAAG
+2375 KDKDG
-2380 NWTTVPWK
+2380 NWTTVPWT

-2404 SLYFIRNQK
+2404 SLFFIRNQK
-2413 TFKDMPADWG
+2413 TFKDMPSGWG
-2423 KDGIAAASAK
+2423 KAGIAAASAK
-2433 LFVLGKAADTFDPT
+2433 LFVLGKSADTFDPA
-2447 GKVTRAEYPT
+2447 GQVTRAEYPT

-2463 GLMNKQAP
+2463 GLMNKQAA
-2471 SAGFSDV
+2471 SAGFTDV
-2478 GSSSWYNRSVSIA
+2478 SGSSWYNRSVSIA
-2491 AQLGIVTG
+2491 AGLGIVTG
-2499 FEGGKYAPQDTL
+2499 LEGGKYAPKDTL
-2511 TRMEAMT
+2511 TRVEAMT
-2518 MLGRLLTLVSPSS
+2518 MLGRLLNQVNPGS
-2531 EISEAE
+2531 ELSEAE
-2537 VTAILAGFTDKDK
+2537 VTSILSGFTDKDK
-2550 VPAWARQA
+2550 VPAWAGQA

-2569 GEGNKVNPSSPL
+2569 GEGNKVNPSNPL

-2590 IRLDQLITAKQ
+2590 IRLDQFITAKQ

>member
-1 MKLFKRIVAV
+1 MKLLKRTVAV
-11 MLTIIMVFLSTSE
+11 MLTLIMVFLSTSE

-32 ASSTKTTVIQNDFIK
+32 ASSTKTTMIQNDFIK

-58 IRTVDGQPIRKNDN
+58 IRTVEGQPIRKNDN

-104 FDNSHYSETTTPKVV
+104 FDASHYSETSAPKVV

-165 NRSNAQ
+165 NKSGAQ

-215 AGIPE
+215 KGIPF
-220 EDRAYFKIPSY
+220 EDRAYFKIPAY

-282 QVHPNLDFTR
+282 KINPNLDFTR
-292 DTNDYGTADSAVAFY
+292 DTNDFGTADSAVAFY
-307 WNPEKLAAGG
+307 WNPEKLAPGG

-327 GEITAPDK
+327 GELTAPDK

-350 AGLEEGETVPSKYE
+350 EPVEGGGVPTKYE
-364 DNGVFTIT
+364 KNGVFDVI
-372 AEVENLQAYNMEH
+372 AEVENLQAFNMEH

-397 LSFVRQDESGKDVLD
+397 LSFVRQNEKGETVLD
-412 ASGNP
+412 ANGNP
-417 VLENDR
+417 VLENAR
-423 SKMLEFKKSAS
+423 SKMLEFKKSAT
-434 PEEAALGIEPKYKPG
+434 PDEAAMGIEPKYKPG

-477 PETQGKIEGIADEG
+477 PETQGKIEGVKDEG

-497 SNRTNFILLPPVGE
+497 STRTNFILLPPVGE
-511 ATATYSYALSPAE
+511 ATATYSYALAPAE

-559 DKSDGS
+559 NKADGN

-582 GYSGSMRVTYRGGD
+582 GFSGAMRITYRGGD
-596 RVDDGGNVLEAGLGP
+596 QVDSGGNVLEAGLGP

-654 RIREAGVMAVYR
+654 RIREAGVMAVYK

-681 DDLLDQL
+681 DELLDQL
-688 NSLFPGEPFKNGS
+688 NSLFPGKPFKDGS
-701 FLYSAVT
+701 FLYKAVT

-716 FGAASKAVDPEF
+716 FGAASKAVDPKF
-728 DISEFMDDEALKETP
+728 DISEFMDEEALKETP
-743 LYAYK
+743 MYAYK
-748 LFATEEDFEAFQEEA
+748 LFATEEDFEEFKEEVEA
-763 ESEDPEFDREIL
+763 KDPEFDREIL

-806 AVAYTGKDLA
+806 AVAYKGKDLS

-822 DIFGNSLPGDLPF
+822 DIFGNTLPGDLPF
-835 LDTLFIKGDGT
+835 LDTLFVKGEGT

-856 HKGEWTLDFFNGFSK
+856 HKGEWTLDFFNGFNK
-871 SLGDENY
+871 SLGEEDFDPTKE
-878 NPSKV
+878 K
-883 ETPEDDDDEEEGS
+883 EEDKDDDDDKKDE
-896 KEDKGND
+896 KGND
-903 GNPEDN
+903 GNPEDDT
-909 SQNGSLKWAVGGVGD
+909 QNGSLKWAVGGVGD

-931 VMIGD
+931 IMIED

-946 APSFAI
+946 APSFSI

-1050 EFAAQLKNML
+1050 EFAAQLKNMM

-1079 VIAFGAELPA
+1079 VIAFGAELPQ
-1089 PGIIVTGATY
+1089 PGILVTGATY
-1099 LTAVRGAVRELADT
+1099 LTAIRGAVRELADT
-1113 IAGGTAQDPFPL
+1113 IAGGTAEDPFPL
-1125 TIEAGVGMR
+1125 TIQAGVGMR

-1145 VDLTVKRTGLKIE
+1145 VDLTVKRTGLKVE
-1158 GRLDFSADAE
+1158 GRLDFAAKAD

-1195 EAAMD
+1195 EAEMD

-1221 NRTDFEGYIGSKV
+1221 NRTDFEGYISSKV
-1234 QIPNSVPV
+1234 QIPNDVPV

-1262 SIGILFISLGIT
+1262 SIGILLISLGIT

-1286 TDQLPEGMIQLVV
+1286 TDQLPEGMIHLVV
-1299 DDPDLG
+1299 DDPELG
-1305 PRLMIIGE
+1305 PRLMVIGA
-1313 GVQTLATSAV
+1313 GVQTLATSKV
-1323 ASEEDNQEIIYRE
+1323 ASEEENQEIIYRE
-1336 VAEGVKIVENGSV
+1336 VEEGVKYVENGSI

-1362 RIHEIPMGAATGNA
+1362 RIHEIPMDGVAGNA
-1376 IIEMEYSSKDMPQFK
+1376 IIEMEYSSKEMPEFK
-1391 LQDAAGKDYPVVFE
+1391 LQDASGKLYPVKFDN
-1405 TFANPDKPN
+1405 TNTDPT
-1414 PKANAFTQ
+1414 ANAFTQ

-1427 DVSPDPSKLN
+1427 YKTENGPKLSS
-1437 AEVDIRRAYIII
+1437 EVDIRRAYIII
-1449 PENEAKKGGT
+1449 PENEATKGGT
-1459 WTLTAVSAVET
+1459 WKLTAVSAVDT
-1470 KLMNVPTLPQLSEVN
+1470 KLLNVPTLPTLGEVN

-1490 SDINKFTASW
+1490 LSANKFTASW

-1519 VTTEKTIVEGQEVLA
+1519 VTNRKEMLDGQEILQT
-1534 PGDPGMLIAKDV
+1534 GDPGMLIAKDV
-1546 PVAAGG
+1546 PVGAGG
-1552 SVSNGVTSGSTVIDV
+1552 SVSGGITSGSKVIDV

-1589 LRAELKSSATF
+1589 LRAELKSSSNF

-1607 RFELV
+1607 RFEII
-1612 DPLAPQVVSDVS
+1612 DPLAPQSVSDVQ
-1624 VVPAGNGLFS
+1624 VEPAGNGLFS

-1646 SSFEHSYVV
+1646 SGFEHSYVV
-1655 DAKLYDA
+1655 DAKLDA
-1662 GKLSE
+1662 EGKLSE

-1679 ELQPYWNAA
+1679 ELKPYWNA
-1688 SGKYEGLLIG
+1688 STGKYEGLLIG
-1698 GWKALSTSD
+1698 GWKAVSTTD
-1707 EVNKGS
+1707 EVYKGS
-1713 LEGTVMDVSKVKYT
+1713 LEGSVIDLSKVKYV
-1727 GLEVGKE
+1727 GLEVKKN
-1734 YVVGVTAATV
+1734 YVIGVSAATV
-1744 PTEDADKNQNY
+1744 PTEDADKHQNY
-1755 HYAERQD
+1755 HYAERRE
-1762 SSKKLLPLPSL
+1762 SSSTLLPTPNLPDLTVLSSSGT
-1773 PKLEVAVDNDK
+1773 VD
-1784 GTAVDT
+1784 ASS
-1790 GNYINVLTSET
+1790 GNYVNLLTNET
-1801 KQKLTISSKQSNL
+1801 KQKLTLSSKQSNV
-1814 TVEVFNADKSIA
+1814 TVEAFYADKSIG
-1826 TLALTNK
+1826 TVALTNK
-1833 AGGGSEGVLN
+1833 AVGGSEGILN
-1843 LDQFQTDGPFALELR
+1843 LDQFQTDGPYAIELR
-1858 ARNTVTKDISVTMLY
+1858 ARNTATKDISVTMLY
-1873 LTVDTIAPI
+1873 LTVDTIAPV
-1882 LYINQPVT
+1882 LYLTEPVT
-1890 GERTANGAVHVAGTT
+1890 GERTAQGAVRVAGTT
-1905 TTGTVLTAKYTVNQL
+1905 TTGTKLSAVYTVSQL
-1920 QPDGKYKEV
+1920 QSDGKYKDKVISKEL
-1929 EIPTTLKVDPLT
+1929 TVDPKT
-1941 GDFNGTVEIKSNEPS
+1941 GDFNGMVEVNSEEPS
-1956 VALNIVASDEAKNL
+1956 VALSIVATDGATNQ
-1970 NTAVVDITNAGYKV
+1970 NTAIVDITNAGFKV
-1984 PVALVLKGVEK
+1984 PVALVLKGAET
-1995 NLEPGQIGNVQAY
+1995 LTPGAAGQIQAY
-2008 LKVSDGKDEVTG
+2008 LKVSDGKDGNG
-2020 KPKFKDQPIT
+2020 KPKFKEEPIT
-2030 GKDLQNLTYTV
+2030 GKDLANLTYEV
-2041 AVGDAVSLA
+2041 AVGDAVSLSA
-2050 ADGRVTALATGS
+2050 QGNVTALATGS

-2080 VAATVAV
+2080 LAATVAV
-2087 PEPEKLGAIQAIS
+2087 PDTNELGTVQAVS
-2100 SPISGDSGRTKITV
+2100 SPINGDSNHTKITV

-2129 YRSGAVLPAFDD
+2129 FSSSPAELKRDD
-2141 NVSTWALLPLD
+2141 NVSSWSLLPLD
-2152 GIISASYGDV
+2152 GIVSAHPGATV
-2162 IVLAKRTS
+2162 VLAKRTS
-2170 TDKLVKAAGQVTAT
+2170 LDKLVRASGSVAAS
-2184 VWSSSG
+2184 VWTSSG
-2190 AGTGGGGGGGG
+2190 SGGGGGAGGGGGG
-2201 GGGAATPGVVEE
+2201 GGGAVPGVVEE
-2213 QAPDTAAQ
+2213 QAPEQAAE
-2221 VTVNGQPVVTEW
+2221 VTVNGQAVKTEW
-2233 NGLTAVI
+2233 NGLTAIVH
-2240 RITDK
+2240 ITDK

-2256 STDPAA
+2256 STDKNAK
-2262 RAFSIHVDQNVV
+2262 AFSIRIDQSVV
-2274 KQAVSA
+2274 QQQLTA
-2280 KKKVII
+2280 KKKIVI

-2291 RLVLEPEN
+2291 QLVIAPEN
-2299 LTALNG
+2299 LAGVTAGLTI
-2305 ELVVGIGQ
+2305 GIGA
-2313 NSTADQQAMKTIADQ
+2313 NSDADQQGMKAIADQ

-2333 MAAGQGVTVTA
+2333 MGAGQGAAVTV
-2344 NLPAGS
+2344 NLPQAS

-2358 IAIPS
+2358 IAIPA
-2363 PVAANEITAVVL
+2363 PLAAKEITAMVL
-2375 KDAAG
+2375 KDKDG

-2404 SLYFIRNQK
+2404 SLFFIRNQK
-2413 TFKDMPADWG
+2413 TFKDMPSGWG
-2423 KDGIAAASAK
+2423 KEGIAAASAK
-2433 LFVLGKAADTFDPT
+2433 LFVLGKSAELFDPA

-2463 GLMNKQAP
+2463 GLMNKQAA

-2478 GSSSWYNRSVSIA
+2478 SGSSWYNRSVSIA
-2491 AQLGIVTG
+2491 AEMGIVTG
-2499 FEGGKYAPQDTL
+2499 LEGGKYAPKDTL
-2511 TRMEAMT
+2511 TRVEAMT
-2518 MLGRLLTLVSPSS
+2518 MLGRLLNQVNPGS
-2531 EISEAE
+2531 ELSEAE
-2537 VTAILAGFTDKDK
+2537 VTSILSGFTDKGK

-2558 VALSIKNGIIL
+2558 VAMSIKNGIIL
-2569 GEGNKVNPSSPL
+2569 GEGNKVNPSTPL

-2590 IRLDQLITAKQ
+2590 IRLDQFITAKQ